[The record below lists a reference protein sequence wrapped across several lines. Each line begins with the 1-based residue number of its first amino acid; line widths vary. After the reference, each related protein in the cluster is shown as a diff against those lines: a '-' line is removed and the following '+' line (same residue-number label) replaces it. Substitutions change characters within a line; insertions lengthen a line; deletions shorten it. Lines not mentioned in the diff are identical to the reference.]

1 MNSSSKGLI
10 KHINSKA
17 RLRLGTGLSGAMTAL
32 LLLVPG
38 SALAADEC
46 GPAGVTIVCPKSGT
60 PYSTGIT
67 YTLPTGGPVA
77 DLTVAL
83 DPAVAIDTSGTD
95 HNGITLINGSGGAI
109 SVSGPDSTIRTNGDR
124 ATGVFAL
131 SNAEHA
137 QGDISIHVGDV
148 STGGYR
154 SDGIFASTNYGG
166 NNGNIDITA
175 GHVEVAGVDSI
186 GINASAYSGDVSVDV
201 GSVKTSGDGDHGIWA
216 SSGYGNVSVNAGS
229 VEVNG
234 ATGRGISA
242 YSAGTTIVTAGDITT
257 SGQGVVFGGDSDGVM
272 AVGTKVVVDISG
284 NVSTSGDYAVGVY
297 AHSNHVQ
304 IDDTIGNPDIDVTVG
319 NVATKG
325 FASDAIHVVNTNHNG
340 DSKVTVGN
348 VSTEGDYA
356 WGIYAAS
363 YYHNTA
369 VKAGAVTTSGDN
381 GTGIIALANG
391 FVSVSADSVTTT
403 GNDAAGIQTVSGA
416 YSRLTGTT
424 IDVGTVS
431 TSGDNSRGIEAKSY
445 YPGSTIQINAGTVS
459 TKGDASDGIY
469 AVGAGSIT
477 INTDTVTTSGNNSSG
492 IYAVSQPAYA
502 GQVLGAISIKANHVT
517 TSGDGST
524 GIVAIADLPLTSIS
538 IDAKNISTSGY
549 QSGGIYAGSRSGN
562 VQIKASGLHT
572 EGQYSAGIAA
582 VSSYGNV
589 SVAADHVETT
599 GQSSTAIYAAS
610 NTGKITVVAS
620 DIKASGAYSTAI
632 AAFGSG
638 ISITTSG
645 HIDTG
650 YIGQGI
656 IAQSRDG
663 GIELHNNAV
672 VTTTYGGIDLVATG
686 LRSNIVVDGTGGVL
700 KTGDISH
707 AGMGV
712 LNVSGGNLSIT
723 QGDVSTTGSFSSGVV
738 ATLGNNPNGL
748 DRANDT
754 AHLVVD
760 LQNVST
766 DGYDSTGVQLSN
778 EAVTGVAGTGDAT
791 AIIHGSVSTKGLYS
805 DGVSVYS
812 ANGLA
817 AAQANIVTTA
827 GDFSDGLHLDGK
839 TVAVKATG
847 AITTKGNNALGIGAY
862 GGNGGIALSAGPI
875 TTTGIASVGI
885 RATAPGDI
893 TISGTGPIVT
903 SGSGSAGIQATE
915 VARHRDLSTYIP
927 YSEPFGP
934 GSRVK
939 EAPLTGKTITVA
951 ATAVTTTGDDSDGVF
966 ISGST
971 GTAKITTGTVAVS
984 GANSVGIFGEDK
996 AVSADT
1002 GNTASAKSTA
1012 IELRGFD
1019 SAALTVRGA
1028 ATSGNGDAVQLQG
1041 SNVTL
1046 TVTGGGSI
1054 QGTTNGVVVDATPHV
1069 TPIVKYWGQLPNS
1082 YYAPEQPIPPVNP
1095 APGKVAINNA
1105 GTISA
1110 GSGYAIT
1117 VTGGSA
1123 TVTNAGLV
1131 KGRVKF
1137 SGGDDVFAN
1146 PGSFDAVGDSDFGG
1160 GNDLFQNSG
1169 TIRVLPGAPTAG
1181 RVSFLGLERFENSGL
1196 VDMRNGH
1203 VGDSFAV
1210 PGAFVG
1216 SGASKVGLDL
1226 TFGTTITADQLIV
1239 GGAATGTT
1247 AVVLNITNPNAA
1259 TMTPAPIAL
1268 VKTGAGSSADA
1279 FILANPDVGF
1289 IRYGLAFNA
1298 GTNSFGLIGSA
1309 GAPVY
1314 RTLKVSE
1321 GAANIWNRATDGW
1334 EAHLAQGR
1342 DARWAGVGEGRK
1354 VWGQIYGGVDTRD
1367 EMRSVATPGSAAT
1380 LYDLGYRQTYYGAQI
1395 GVDLAESDSSVFGVT
1410 GSYVSSKQQ
1419 GHGSADRTNH
1429 EAVSLG
1435 GYAGFHR
1442 GPFFASALAQYGHDW
1457 VKAANAQLG
1466 WSDKLKG
1473 DLYGGEVQ
1481 VGVRFGSEKLYAEP
1495 LASLSYLH
1503 TDISDLHAF
1512 GQTIAF
1518 DGANGLRGK
1527 LGARVGASLDINGGG
1542 RALIYLTGTAV
1553 HEFQGEDGVTFLS
1566 GGGSSTIGNQRIGT
1580 YGQGSLGVNFVSAGK
1595 LSGFIQADGNA
1606 GGSFKGIG
1614 GRAGISLK
1622 F

>member
-17 RLRLGTGLSGAMTAL
+17 RLRLGTGLSGAMAAL
-32 LLLVPG
+32 LVLAPG
-38 SALAADEC
+38 TALAADEC
-46 GPAGVTIVCPKSGT
+46 GPAGVTIVCPKNGN
-60 PYSTGIT
+60 PYPTGIT
-67 YTLPTGGPVA
+67 YTLPNGGPVA

-95 HNGITLINGSGGAI
+95 HNGITLVNGSGGTI
-109 SVSGPDSTIRTNGDR
+109 SVSGADSTIRTDGSR
-124 ATGVFAL
+124 AIGVFAL
-131 SNAEHA
+131 SNAEQA
-137 QGDISIHVGDV
+137 QGDINIHVGDV
-148 STGGYR
+148 STNGYR
-154 SDGIFASTNYGG
+154 SDGIYASTNYGG

-175 GHVEVAGVDSI
+175 GHVEVSGANSI
-186 GINASAYSGDVSVDV
+186 GINASAYTGNVSVDV
-201 GSVKTSGDGDHGIWA
+201 GSVKTNGDGDHGIWA
-216 SSGYGNVSVNAGS
+216 TSGYGNVSVNAGS
-229 VEVNG
+229 VQVNG

-242 YSAGTTIVTAGDITT
+242 YSAGTTTVTAGDITT
-257 SGQGVVFGGDSDGVM
+257 SGQGVQFGGDSDGVM
-272 AVGTKVVVDISG
+272 AVGTKVDVNISG
-284 NVSTSGDYAVGVY
+284 TVSTTGDYAVGVY

-304 IDDTIGNPDIDVTVG
+304 IDDMIGNPDIDVTVG

-340 DSKVTVGN
+340 DSSVTVGN

-363 YYHNTA
+363 FYHNTA

-391 FVSVSADSVTTT
+391 FVAVSADSVTTT
-403 GNDAAGIQTVSGA
+403 GDNATGIQTVSGA
-416 YSRLTGTT
+416 YSPLTGTR

-445 YPGSTIQINAGTVS
+445 FPGSTIDINAGTVS
-459 TKGDASDGIY
+459 TKGEGSDGIY

-477 INTDTVTTSGNNSSG
+477 ISADSVTTSGAKSSG

-502 GQVLGAISIKANHVT
+502 GQVLGAISIKANHVS

-538 IDAKNISTSGY
+538 IDAKDISTSGY
-549 QSGGIYAGSRSGN
+549 QSAGIYAGSRSGN
-562 VQIKASGLHT
+562 VQIKASGVHT
-572 EGQYSAGIAA
+572 EGQYAAGIIA

-589 SVAADHVETT
+589 SVAADHVETA
-599 GQSSTAIYAAS
+599 GQSSTAVYAAS
-610 NTGKITVVAS
+610 NTGKITVTAS
-620 DIKASGAYSTAI
+620 DIKATGAYSTAV

-638 ISITTSG
+638 VSITTSG

-663 GIELHNNAV
+663 AIDLHNNAV

-686 LRSNIVVDGTGGVL
+686 LRSDITVDGNGGVT
-700 KTGDISH
+700 KTGEISH

-712 LNVSGGNLSIT
+712 LNITGGNLSIK

-738 ATLGNNPNGL
+738 ATLGNNPNNL

-754 AHLVVD
+754 AHMVVD
-760 LQNVST
+760 LHNVST
-766 DGYDSTGVQLSN
+766 DGYKSTGVQLSN
-778 EAVTGVAGTGDAT
+778 EAVTGMAGTGDAT
-791 AIIHGSVSTKGLYS
+791 AIVHGAVSTKGLYS

-817 AAQANIVTTA
+817 AAQVNIVDTA

-839 TVAVKATG
+839 SVAVKATG

-862 GGNGGIALSAGPI
+862 AGNGGVNLSAGPI
-875 TTTGIASVGI
+875 TTTGIASAGI

-893 TISGTGPIVT
+893 TITGTGPIIT
-903 SGSGSAGIQATE
+903 SGSGSAGIQVTE
-915 VARHRDLSTYIP
+915 VARHRELSTYIP
-927 YSEPFGP
+927 YSDSFGP
-934 GSRVK
+934 GSRVD
-939 EAPLTGKTITVA
+939 ETPLTGKTITVA
-951 ATAVTTTGDDSDGVF
+951 ATSVKTTGDDSDGVF
-966 ISGST
+966 VSGST

-984 GANSVGIFGEDK
+984 GVNSVGIFAEDK

-1002 GNTASAKSTA
+1002 GATSSAKSAA

-1028 ATSGNGDAVQLQG
+1028 ATSGNSDAVKLQG

-1054 QGTTNGVVVDATPHV
+1054 QGTTNGVVIDATPHV
-1069 TPIVKYWGQLPNS
+1069 TPIVKYWGELPHY
-1082 YYAPEQPIPPVNP
+1082 YYAPDQPLPPANP
-1095 APGKVAINNA
+1095 APGKVAIDNA

-1110 GSGYAIT
+1110 GSGFAIT

-1137 SGGDDVFAN
+1137 AGGDDVFVN
-1146 PGSFDAVGDSDFGG
+1146 SGTFDAVGDSDFGS
-1160 GNDLFQNSG
+1160 GNDLFRNSG
-1169 TIRVLPGAPTAG
+1169 TVRVVPGATAAG
-1181 RVSFLGLERFENSGL
+1181 HVSFIGLERFENSGL
-1196 VDMRNGH
+1196 IDLRNGH

-1210 PGAFVG
+1210 SGAFVG
-1216 SGASKVGLDL
+1216 SGASKIGLDL
-1226 TFGTTITADQLIV
+1226 TFGTTITADQVIV
-1239 GGAATGTT
+1239 AGAATGTT
-1247 AVVLNITNPNAA
+1247 QVVLNISNPDAA

-1279 FILANPDVGF
+1279 FVLANPDVGF

-1298 GTNSFGLIGSA
+1298 ATGSYGLVGGA

-1314 RTLKVSE
+1314 RTLKIGE
-1321 GAANIWNRATDGW
+1321 GAANVLNRATEGW
-1334 EAHLAQGR
+1334 EAHLADRR
-1342 DARWAGVGEGRK
+1342 DLRWAGVDEGRR

-1367 EMRSVATPGSAAT
+1367 EVRSVTTPGSAAT
-1380 LYDLGYRQTYYGAQI
+1380 LYDLGYRQTYYGVQLGA
-1395 GVDLAESDSSVFGVT
+1395 DLAQSETSVFGVT

-1429 EAVSLG
+1429 ETISVGA
-1435 GYAGFHR
+1435 YAGLHR
-1442 GPFFASALAQYGHDW
+1442 GAFFASALAQYGHDW

-1466 WSDKLKG
+1466 WSDHLKG
-1473 DLYGGEVQ
+1473 DLYGGEIQ
-1481 VGVRFGSEKLYAEP
+1481 VGVRFGSAKLYAEP

-1503 TDISDLHAF
+1503 TDISDLHAL

-1527 LGARVGASLDINGGG
+1527 LGARLGASLDMKGGG
-1542 RALIYLTGTAV
+1542 KALIYLTGTAV
-1553 HEFQGEDGVTFLS
+1553 REFQGEDGVTFLS
-1566 GGGSSTIGNQRIGT
+1566 GGASSTIGNQRIGT
-1580 YGQGSLGVNFVSAGK
+1580 YGQGAIGVNFASAGR

-1606 GGSFKGIG
+1606 GGSFKGAG